1 MVGLLMLRAHRRTW
15 ARQQREPG
23 LNQFDLQRLQTR
35 FRRRMQTSGL
45 ISLLGVML
53 GVGDAV
59 IWRQGALVAAVYWIL
74 VIAMGGWLL
83 LLGTGDLLSVRVD
96 SRLAK
101 DELARIGEKRQEL
114 EAELAEMR
122 RRGSNGEAKNN
133 GQHES

>member
-1 MVGLLMLRAHRRTW
+1 
-15 ARQQREPG
+15 
-23 LNQFDLQRLQTR
+23 
-35 FRRRMQTSGL
+35 
-45 ISLLGVML
+45 
-53 GVGDAV
+53 
-59 IWRQGALVAAVYWIL
+59 
-74 VIAMGGWLL
+74 MGGWLL